1 MLSIIIA
8 FVLSLIAPGMG
19 QVFNGQYLFGF
30 CLALFFVFA
39 RPVVLPLLIRII
51 NFKTE
56 VKLLK
61 FIYCFN
67 ILFTVFIVITA
78 LDACLVAARAQYLS
92 FLRALYCFIT
102 ALLLTGAA
110 RQLRSEFIIFA
121 LSKRS
126 GLSRYIFTKKN

>member
-30 CLALFFVFA
+30 CLALFFVFGRA
-39 RPVVLPLLIRII
+39 VILPLLIRII
-51 NFKTE
+51 N

-67 ILFTVFIVITA
+67 ILFTVFIIITA
-78 LDACLVAARAQYLS
+78 LDACLVAARAQYISL
-92 FLRALYCFIT
+92 LRALYCFIT

-110 RQLRSEFIIFA
+110 RQLRQQPPH
-121 LSKRS
+121 R
-126 GLSRYIFTKKN
+126 